1 MKHDIEK
8 DIKKMFEDIPI
19 PKEKLNATV
28 QESLSTITMNKKY
41 KERKKQRWM
50 VSIASIFVIGLVSI
64 LLQVFISE
72 QNQAEKEEQPN
83 SIFLQTGDAGLVKM
97 VKDGKVKKF
106 NLTATHEHV
115 KVTLEE
121 AFYDKNRLA
130 VSYKVE
136 SNSEMKEDIQFSWR
150 IDGTLINQNTV
161 LEHKWNIEPNKSYS
175 SIIEIDPNQVSGNKI
190 ELVMHSSKD
199 LTRTWSFQF
208 ELEQD
213 SEYISFTPVKKMV
226 NQFSNFELIMAKVSP
241 SIIKVEAELVVVNK
255 EKIDMNKLDY
265 SLAVTGIDHEGV
277 EVKTEYIQ
285 LSASLIRSKRNLID
299 GEYKWV
305 ETIHLQGKFEPM
317 DYVQVLKIVPYLHEK
332 QNTLDEFLIEVNR

>member
-1 MKHDIEK
+1 MKHDMEK

-28 QESLSTITMNKKY
+28 QESLSTITMNEKY

-50 VSIASIFVIGLVSI
+50 VSIASLFVIGLISI

-72 QNQAEKEEQPN
+72 QNQAEKPN
-83 SIFLQTGDAGLVKM
+83 SIFLQKGDAGLVK
-97 VKDGKVKKF
+97 VVREGKVQYL
-106 NLTATHEHV
+106 NITETHDHV
-115 KVTLEE
+115 KVTVEE

-130 VSYKVE
+130 VSYNVE
-136 SNSEMKEDIQFSWR
+136 SNSEVNEDIQFSWR
-150 IDGTLINQNTV
+150 IDGSLINPNTI

-175 SIIEIDPNQVSGNKI
+175 DIIEIDPNQVSGNEI

-226 NQFSNFELIMAKVSP
+226 NQQSNFELITARVSP

-255 EKIDMNKLDY
+255 EKIDINKLDY
-265 SLAVTGIDHEGV
+265 SLAVTGIDHEGI
-277 EVKTEYIQ
+277 EVKMDYIQ
-285 LSASLIRSKRNLID
+285 ISASLIRSKRNIID

-317 DYVQVLKIVPYLHEK
+317 DYVQALKIVPYLHEK

>member
-1 MKHDIEK
+1 MKRDMEK
-8 DIKKMFEDIPI
+8 DIKEMFEDIPI

-28 QESLSTITMNKKY
+28 QESLRTITINEKY

-50 VSIASIFVIGLVSI
+50 VSIASLFVIGLISI

-72 QNQAEKEEQPN
+72 QNQAEKPD
-83 SIFLQTGDAGLVKM
+83 SIFLQAGDAGLVKM

-136 SNSEMKEDIQFSWR
+136 ANSEVKEDIQFSWR

-175 SIIEIDPNQVSGNKI
+175 SIIQIDPNQVSGNEI

-226 NQFSNFELIMAKVSP
+226 NQHSNFELITARVSP

-265 SLAVTGIDHEGV
+265 SLAVTGIDHEGE

-285 LSASLIRSKRNLID
+285 LSTSLIRSKRNLID

-305 ETIHLQGKFEPM
+305 ETIHLQGKFEPV
-317 DYVQVLKIVPYLHEK
+317 DHVQALKIVPYLHEK